1 MSQAIGILGGTF
13 DPIHVGHLR
22 LALEAYR
29 QLELRE
35 VRLIPVYT
43 PPHREIPEATPAQRL
58 AMLQLAVAQVD
69 GLKVD
74 DSEIARRVTSYT
86 VDTLRNLR
94 MHYPQHPLCL
104 IIGMDQFQI
113 LDTWRDWNSLPEY
126 AHLIIMERP
135 GSQAAP
141 MGPSQARLLRERL
154 TQDRAALTT
163 ATTGAILKLQAP
175 LLEISATYIRD
186 LVRAG
191 ASIKYLTPDP
201 VIDYIERERLYK

>member
-13 DPIHVGHLR
+13 DPVHVGHLR

-29 QLELRE
+29 QLDLRE

-43 PPHREIPEATPAQRL
+43 PPHRGTPEATPAQRL
-58 AMLQLAVAQVD
+58 TMLQLAAAQIG
-69 GLKVD
+69 GLIVD
-74 DSEIARRVTSYT
+74 DSEITRRVTSYT

-94 MHYPQHPLCL
+94 ALYPQQPLCL

-113 LDTWRDWNSLPEY
+113 LDTWRDWNSVPEY
-126 AHLIIMERP
+126 AHLIIVERP

-141 MGPSQARLLRERL
+141 GPSQARLLRERL
-154 TQDRAALTT
+154 IQDRAALTD

-175 LLEISATYIRD
+175 LLEISATYIRN
-186 LVRAG
+186 LVRTG